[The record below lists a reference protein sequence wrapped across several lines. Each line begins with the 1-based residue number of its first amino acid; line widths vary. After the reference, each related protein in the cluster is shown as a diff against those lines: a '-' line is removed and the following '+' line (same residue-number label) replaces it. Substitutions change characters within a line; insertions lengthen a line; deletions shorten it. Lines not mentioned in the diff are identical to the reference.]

1 MLKGMKISPFTP
13 PPPLPPSS
21 SPVFLSSFTPH
32 PSGPILLHF
41 CCLETRI
48 LSGSGK
54 GDENSFELKN
64 FSFLDPFFFFAFF
77 TKKSLP
83 FEKFIF
89 FMREKPTLPSRRIL
103 KTLREKN
110 VFALDGVPKSKEH
123 RNGFV

>member
-64 FSFLDPFFFFAFF
+64 FSFLDPFFFLLFYEKKLTFREVYFF
-77 TKKSLP
+77 YEGEAHPPLASN
-83 FEKFIF
+83 FEN
-89 FMREKPTLPSRRIL
+89 P
-103 KTLREKN
+103 
-110 VFALDGVPKSKEH
+110 
-123 RNGFV
+123 